1 MNINWKKNTQAM
13 GNANSGKK
21 GDQVENGKKKNK
33 KKNNLYINSY
43 LISWDS

>member
-1 MNINWKKNTQAM
+1 M

-33 KKNNLYINSY
+33 TLHIYIV
-43 LISWDS
+43 I

>member
-1 MNINWKKNTQAM
+1 M

-33 KKNNLYINSY
+33 KKKQLVYK
-43 LISWDS
+43 

>member
-1 MNINWKKNTQAM
+1 M

-21 GDQVENGKKKNK
+21 GDQVENGKRK
-33 KKNNLYINSY
+33 KKTRY